1 MAPKQRPDSNAKAS
15 SPGKKELPNPDEYV
29 NCMCFEVYLK
39 RCDGTWVTKSDGTYE
54 TKRFMAPRDIEFP
67 DLCEKLAATFPGDLR
82 MRRKKRGG
90 NNVIKSNFE
99 VAYHGRQCRLCNTY
113 ETPSL
118 NLVVFDT
125 FSLRSALVNG
135 YKFGCKVS
143 PDELLVV
150 GIICTV
156 RGGMCTIL

>member
-1 MAPKQRPDSNAKAS
+1 MTPTPITYISC
-15 SPGKKELPNPDEYV
+15 L
-29 NCMCFEVYLK
+29 CFEVTLW
-39 RCDGTWVTKSDGTYE
+39 RCNGTCE

-99 VAYHGRQCRLCNTY
+99 VAYHGRLCRLCNTY

-118 NLVVFDT
+118 NLVMFDT
-125 FSLRSALVNG
+125 FSLRSALVNS
-135 YKFGCKVS
+135 YKFGCRVS